1 MTASTFGIGSPINP
15 LQISPWSGAPYG
27 PHAFAT
33 FGSQPQQ
40 YTPSP
45 LGSAFGVPNIGT
57 PGIGQSPV
65 IQILQQL
72 QGVPHQVQ
80 YLQYS
85 QLQQNQLLQQ
95 IQQVLQILPQ
105 QVQQLQQVIQFL
117 PQQIAQVLQQVL
129 IPGSFAAAAP
139 GFTGLAMGQLGSLAG
154 SPVGQTGLPFQTL
167 QPGPNQPGY
176 VM

>member
-1 MTASTFGIGSPINP
+1 MTASAFGIGSPINP
-15 LQISPWSGAPYG
+15 PQISPWSGAPYG

-45 LGSAFGVPNIGT
+45 LGSPF
-57 PGIGQSPV
+57 
-65 IQILQQL
+65 
-72 QGVPHQVQ
+72 GVPHQVQ

-105 QVQQLQQVIQFL
+105 QIQQLQQVIQFL